1 MSYFPR
7 SSPAGESFLPLLR
20 IALIALVAAAP
31 AAVMAELSNES
42 IIGPGVRSRPAYDGA
57 AAQHTEFVPVIRYL
71 GDRWFIRST
80 QGVLEGG
87 WRTEVAPGLHV
98 GAQLAYEPGRVSSE
112 SAFLESRHVPD
123 IKRGVSAGVHLEWD
137 HIVGPVPITL
147 LLRARKPTD
156 SKLGMQADARL
167 SAGVLKAGPVS
178 AGVFTQATWADARS
192 TNAFYGIDAQE
203 AQITGLTASQ
213 ASSGILF
220 ASAGV
225 LWSVD
230 LAPHWVAVGSI
241 EARRLRGDAARSPLS
256 EREWGHLVTAGL
268 AYKF

>member
-1 MSYFPR
+1 MTYFPR
-7 SSPAGESFLPLLR
+7 IALSLRR
-20 IALIALVAAAP
+20 IAWIALVAGTP
-31 AAVMAELSNES
+31 AAAMAELSNES
-42 IIGPGVRSRPAYDGA
+42 MIGPGLRSRPAYDGA

-71 GDRWFIRST
+71 GERWFVRST

-87 WRTEVAPGLHV
+87 WRTQLAPGLHAGV
-98 GAQLAYEPGRVSSE
+98 QLAYEPGRLSSE
-112 SAFLESRHVPD
+112 SPFLESHHVAD
-123 IKRGVSAGVHLEWD
+123 IKRGVSAGVQLEWD
-137 HIVGPVPITL
+137 HMTGPVPITL
-147 LLRARKPTD
+147 LLRARKQTD

-167 SAGVLKAGPVS
+167 SAGVLKSGPVS

-192 TNAFYGIDAQE
+192 TNAYYGIDAQQ
-203 AQITGLTASQ
+203 AQLTGLRVSQ

-220 ASAGV
+220 ASAGL

-230 LAPHWVAVGSI
+230 LAANWVAVGSI
-241 EARRLRGDAARSPLS
+241 EARRVRGDAARSPLA